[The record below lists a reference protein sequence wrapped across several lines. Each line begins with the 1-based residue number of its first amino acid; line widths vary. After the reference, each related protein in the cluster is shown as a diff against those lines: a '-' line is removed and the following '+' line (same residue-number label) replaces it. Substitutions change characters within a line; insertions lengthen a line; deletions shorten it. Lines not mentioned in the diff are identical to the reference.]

1 MQHRF
6 IIEIDGKKFLRRST
20 LIEIGEKN
28 GFTGMSVT
36 VATPTA
42 IGAELILEG
51 KVKEK
56 GVIRPIAKEVYDPVL
71 ERLEK
76 AFEKIKD

>member
-6 IIEIDGKKFLRRST
+6 VVEINGKKYLRKST

-42 IGAELILEG
+42 IGAEL
-51 KVKEK
+51 
-56 GVIRPIAKEVYDPVL
+56 VL
-71 ERLEK
+71 
-76 AFEKIKD
+76 

>member
-6 IIEIDGKKFLRRST
+6 IVEIDGKKYLRKST

-42 IGAELILEG
+42 IGAEL
-51 KVKEK
+51 
-56 GVIRPIAKEVYDPVL
+56 VL
-71 ERLEK
+71 
-76 AFEKIKD
+76 